1 MKNNKKKRGFTIIE
15 LVIVIAVIAILAG
28 VLIPTF
34 SSVIEKAN
42 KSARLQTARDALIAV
57 LADQSDGA
65 LDGAIFEIK
74 ESETKK
80 YYYVYQ
86 NGELN
91 TQEVEVANAEFT
103 VNSTTPPTT
112 ITPTTE
118 NVDKIIFGATESAG
132 TNHSRTIAEAS
143 LSKVTVYISST
154 DFEQAGK

>member
-74 ESETKK
+74 AGSDN
-80 YYYVYQ
+80 YYYTYKNGTLSQ
-86 NGELN
+86 N
-91 TQEVEVANAEFT
+91 
-103 VNSTTPPTT
+103 
-112 ITPTTE
+112 
-118 NVDKIIFGATESAG
+118 ESATAPTDVTG
-132 TNHSRTIAEAS
+132 VSTSGDSIYKVVFSDAAADNTTTSPYTRTIVES
-143 LSKVTVYISST
+143 TLKGNVTVYISST